1 MARPDSWRIN
11 PAVYPYGTSVQTR
24 FQDLDPLGHVN
35 NVAMG
40 ALFESARV
48 RFNHALGLVRFRGHR
63 WLVAQVRIDYLA
75 EAHFPEDIE
84 IRSGIGD
91 VGTRSWQILAAAF
104 QGGQPVAT
112 CDVVL
117 VMERQSG
124 VSALPSEFRDA
135 LEHCRVTRPSS

>member
-1 MARPDSWRIN
+1 MPRPESWRED
-11 PAVYPYGTSVQTR
+11 PAAYPHGASVQTR

-35 NVAMG
+35 NVAMA

-48 RFNHALGLVRFRGHR
+48 RFNHALGLMRFRGHR
-63 WLVAQVRIDYLA
+63 WLVAQVRIDYVA

-91 VGTRSWQILAAAF
+91 IGTRSWQVLAAAF
-104 QGGQPVAT
+104 QGGHAVAT

-124 VSALPSEFRDA
+124 VSGLPAEFREA
-135 LEHCRVTRPSS
+135 LERCRVKQPG

>member
-1 MARPDSWRIN
+1 MGRPETWRTD
-11 PAVYPYGTSVQTR
+11 PAAYPYGTSLQTR

-75 EAHFPEDIE
+75 EAHFPDDIE
-84 IRSGIGD
+84 VRCGIGD
-91 VGTRSWQILAAAF
+91 IGTRSWHILASAF

-112 CDVVL
+112 SDVVL

-124 VSALPSEFRDA
+124 VSALPPEFRDA
-135 LEHCRVTRPSS
+135 LERCRVTQAS